1 MSIALMTL
9 LFYLSLIFVVVCQVA
24 SSTPVNKTTAN
35 GKVFI
40 TGDHNEVV
48 FYTSQETKKALAEIK
63 SKLDSL
69 NEKDENFTERILSL
83 ENTVESL
90 QEHMRRKLDLMN
102 KSNAVLSVQVQAMS
116 QRLTT
121 LEKQG
126 IHREIICDDLSLGK
140 NLDSTKPIE
149 NCKF

>member
-1 MSIALMTL
+1 MC
-9 LFYLSLIFVVVCQVA
+9 FYLSLTFVAVTQVA
-24 SSTPVNKTTAN
+24 STTPVNKTTAD

-48 FYTSQETKKALAEIK
+48 LYTSQETKKALAEIE

-69 NEKDENFTERILSL
+69 NKKDEKFSERILSL

-90 QEHMRRKLDLMN
+90 EEHMGRKLDLVN
-102 KSNAVLSVQVQAMS
+102 KSNAALSVKVQAMS

-126 IHREIICDDLSLGK
+126 THAV
-140 NLDSTKPIE
+140 
-149 NCKF
+149 

>member
-1 MSIALMTL
+1 MGKFSL
-9 LFYLSLIFVVVCQVA
+9 LEI
-24 SSTPVNKTTAN
+24 
-35 GKVFI
+35 I
-40 TGDHNEVV
+40 TEVV
-48 FYTSQETKKALAEIK
+48 LHTSQETKKALAEIK

-102 KSNAVLSVQVQAMS
+102 KSNAVLSVQVQTMS
-116 QRLTT
+116 RRLTT

-126 IHREIICDDLSLGK
+126 IHREIICK
-140 NLDSTKPIE
+140 
-149 NCKF
+149 